1 MDEANPAHQC
11 GKETVKIR
19 TAASLSDSATTFG
32 IIRGGKIDA
41 PICATSRKRRSR
53 PSRHQRPPT

>member
-19 TAASLSDSATTFG
+19 TAASFSDSATTFG

-41 PICATSRKRRSR
+41 PIPGDAAVGDRRHR
-53 PSRHQRPPT
+53 QPG